1 MSVYNGD
8 GRWPAPPISLEV
20 NQMGAIRAGIVGVGP
35 VGDRI
40 YTCVKE
46 RGFDLAEPLRV
57 MATRERVESLGGDE
71 VTVREIS
78 EELFEGLDVVF
89 FAGREGAKGASV
101 QWGQVAIDAGAY
113 IVDNGGDFRLDD
125 DKPLVVPEVNMDAVT
140 EQTKF
145 ICSPNCSTI
154 QMCVAL
160 APLHRVARVKRVVVS
175 TYQSAS
181 GWGARGQEELN
192 SQIKQLACGCVS
204 EWDPCVFCRPLAL
217 DCIPQIDAFMDN
229 LYTKEELKMT
239 YETQKIFSDPGIG
252 VTATAVRVPVEIGH
266 AEAINVEFE
275 GQMDA
280 EQAMQILSDPEQSPG
295 VVVID
300 GPSTDPNY
308 GTARDK
314 VDTGKTPWA
323 GHSYVDERNYPT
335 QADVLRDD
343 YKDATLVGRIRDDFT
358 RSNTI
363 NLWCVSDNLRKGAAT
378 NVVQIAEELIKRGM
392 IG

>member
-1 MSVYNGD
+1 M
-8 GRWPAPPISLEV
+8 A
-20 NQMGAIRAGIVGVGP
+20 AIRAGLVGVGP

-40 YTCVKE
+40 YSCVQE

-57 MATRERVESLGGDE
+57 MATRERREMLAGEE
-71 VTVREIS
+71 VLVREIS

-101 QWGQVAIDAGAY
+101 QWGKVANDAGAY
-113 IVDNGGDFRLDD
+113 VIDNGGDFRLEPDI
-125 DKPLVVPEVNMDAVT
+125 PLVVPEVNMDVVS
-140 EQTKF
+140 EGTKF

-160 APLHRVARVKRVVVS
+160 APLHRVARMKRIVVS
-175 TYQSAS
+175 TYQAAS

-192 SQIKQLACGCVS
+192 SQIKQLACGCVE

-217 DCIPQIDAFMDN
+217 DCIPHIDAFLDN
-229 LYTKEELKMT
+229 LYTKEEMKMV
-239 YETQKIFSDPGIG
+239 YETQKIFGDADMAI
-252 VTATAVRVPVEIGH
+252 TATAVRVPVEIGH

-275 GQMDA
+275 GGMNA
-280 EQAMQILSDPEQSPG
+280 EQAMEILSDPEQSPG
-295 VVVID
+295 VAVID

-314 VDTGKTPWA
+314 VDLSKAPWA
-323 GHSYVDERNYPT
+323 GHGHVDERIYPS
-335 QADVLRDD
+335 QADVLEEQ
-343 YKDATLVGRIRDDFT
+343 YKDATLVGRIRDDVT
-358 RSNTI
+358 RPNTI
-363 NLWCVSDNLRKGAAT
+363 NLWCVADNLRKGAAT
-378 NVVQIAEELIKRGM
+378 NVVQIAEEMMKRGI